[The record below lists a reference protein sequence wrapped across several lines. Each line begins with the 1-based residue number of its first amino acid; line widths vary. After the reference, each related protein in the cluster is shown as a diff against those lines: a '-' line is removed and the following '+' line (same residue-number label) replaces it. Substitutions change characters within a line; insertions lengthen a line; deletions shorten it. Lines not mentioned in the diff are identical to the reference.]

1 MRVCN
6 RHFIAVALVVAF
18 AVVQTAQRPVLGAD
32 KDGIALTI
40 YSSAKPGAIPAEWY
54 RPVPESMG
62 GNYGGPRQIPGYAV
76 VKQDRAIEMPA
87 GRGEVRFS
95 NVSALIDPTTVTFE
109 SLTDPAGTAVVEQ
122 NYQFDLVNTAK
133 LMERYLDRPITIEQ
147 TRGDAISTYSG
158 TLLSTAGGIVLK
170 GGDGGVTVVNGYS
183 SAKFPTLPGGL
194 LTRPTLL
201 WDIQSAKGGSQRTRV
216 TYQTTGM
223 TWWADYN
230 LLFTEGK
237 DANSGLL
244 DISAWVSILNQ
255 SGATYPEA
263 KLKLIAGDLHRAQPP
278 QAPYGGV
285 MDGRMERLAM
295 AKAPGFEE
303 KAFFEYHLYTL
314 GRPSTLPENSTKQI
328 ELFDPARK
336 VPCEKVL
343 VYYGLGENFG
353 YYGSVMT
360 DRNFGTQSN
369 GKIDIYLQFKN
380 SKEIG
385 MGMPLPSGRIRVS
398 KVDPDDD
405 SQEFIG
411 EDVIDHTSKD
421 ERVLIKLGS
430 AFDVVGERRQV
441 DFRVDTARK
450 TMEEEIE
457 IKIRNHKDEPVN
469 VIVKENMFRWLTWE
483 IVKKSQD
490 FEKIDSRTVYFP
502 VRVPKDGE
510 VKVTYTVKYSW

>member
-1 MRVCN
+1 MMKIDCRID
-6 RHFIAVALVVAF
+6 RATVALFLATIAF
-18 AVVQTAQRPVLGAD
+18 SASSVFGVQ
-32 KDGIALTI
+32 KDGLALTI

-62 GNYGGPRQIPGYAV
+62 GNYSGPRQIPGYAV
-76 VKQDRAIEMPA
+76 VKQDREIEMPT

-95 NVSALIDPTTVTFE
+95 NVAALIDPTTVTFE
-109 SLTDPAGTAVVEQ
+109 SLSDPKGTSVVEQ

-133 LMERYLDRPITIEQ
+133 LMERYLDREITVEQ
-147 TRGDAISTYSG
+147 SRGDAISTYSG
-158 TLLSTAGGIVLK
+158 TLLSTAGGVVLK
-170 GGDGGVTVVNGYS
+170 GTDGGVTVVNGYS
-183 SAKFPTLPGGL
+183 SAKFPSLPGGL
-194 LTRPTLL
+194 LTRPTLV
-201 WDIQSAKGGSQRTRV
+201 WDMQSEKGGSQRTRV
-216 TYQTTGM
+216 TYQTTGI

-230 LLFTEGK
+230 LLFSEGK

-244 DISAWVSILNQ
+244 DVSAWVSILNQ
-255 SGATYPEA
+255 SGASYPEA
-263 KLKLIAGDLHRAQPP
+263 KLKLIAGDVHRAPSP
-278 QAPYGGV
+278 QAAYGGA

-328 ELFDPARK
+328 ELFEPARK

-343 VYYGLGENFG
+343 VYFGLGDNFG
-353 YYGSVMT
+353 YSGGVMT

-369 GKIDIYLQFKN
+369 NKVDIYLQFKN
-380 SKEIG
+380 SKENG
-385 MGMPLPSGRIRVS
+385 MGMPLPAGRIRVS
-398 KVDPDDD
+398 KVDPGDE

-441 DFRVDTARK
+441 DFKVDTSRK
-450 TMEEEIE
+450 TMEEVIE
-457 IKIRNHKDEPVN
+457 IKVRNHKDEPVN
-469 VIVKENMFRWLTWE
+469 VIIKENLFRWLNWE

-490 FEKIDSRTVYFP
+490 FEKVDSRTIYFP

-510 VKVTYTVKYSW
+510 AKVIYTVRYSW

>member
-1 MRVCN
+1 MQLCN
-6 RHFIAVALVVAF
+6 CLRPTALTLAALLLLSVAASATRAAETGGL
-18 AVVQTAQRPVLGAD
+18 
-32 KDGIALTI
+32 ALTI

-62 GNYGGPRQIPGYAV
+62 GHYAAPRQIPGYAV
-76 VKQDRAIEMPA
+76 IKQDREVKMPN
-87 GRGEVRFS
+87 GRGEVRF
-95 NVSALIDPTTVTFE
+95 VDVAALIDPTTVTFE
-109 SLTDPAGTAVVEQ
+109 SLSDPKGTSVVEQ

-133 LMERYLDRPITIEQ
+133 LMERYIDRPITVEQ

-158 TLLSTAGGIVLK
+158 SLLSTAGGIVLK
-170 GGDGGVTVVNGYS
+170 GSDGGLTVVNGYS
-183 SAKFPTLPGGL
+183 SAKFPSLPGGL
-194 LTRPTLL
+194 LTRPTLV
-201 WDIQSAKGGSQRTRV
+201 WEVQSEKGGTQRARV

-244 DISAWVSILNQ
+244 DVSAWVSILNQ
-255 SGATYPEA
+255 AGASFPDA
-263 KLKLIAGDLHRAQPP
+263 RLKLIAGDVHRAEPP
-278 QAPYGGV
+278 QSPYGGA

-314 GRPSTLPENSTKQI
+314 GRPSTLPDNSTKQI
-328 ELFDPARK
+328 ELFEPARK

-343 VYYGLGENFG
+343 VYYGLGDNFG
-353 YYGSVMT
+353 YYGGVMT

-369 GKIDIYLQFKN
+369 SKVDIYLQFKN
-380 SKEIG
+380 SREIG
-385 MGMPLPSGRIRVS
+385 MGMPLPAGRIRVS
-398 KVDPDDD
+398 KVDPADD

-430 AFDVVGERRQV
+430 AFDVVGERKQI
-441 DFRVDTARK
+441 DFRVDTSRK
-450 TMEEEIE
+450 VMEEEIE
-457 IKIRNHKDEPVN
+457 IKIRNHKDEPVT
-469 VIVKENMFRWLTWE
+469 VIVKENLFRWLTWE

-490 FEKIDSRTVYFP
+490 FEKVDTRTIYFP

-510 VKVTYTVKYSW
+510 KKITYTVRYSW